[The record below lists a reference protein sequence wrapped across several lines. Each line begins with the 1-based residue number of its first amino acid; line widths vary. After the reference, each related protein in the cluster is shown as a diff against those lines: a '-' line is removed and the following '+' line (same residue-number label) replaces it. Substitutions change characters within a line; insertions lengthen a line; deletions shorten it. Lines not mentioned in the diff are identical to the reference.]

1 MKNLLTLALLA
12 GLIGGCTSAPQQ
24 PQEVIPA
31 VEYEEGFSFDIPCEE
46 HGAHTQVVSGTRLVR
61 VYEITVEGEVQG
73 EVTGEQIVGVLEM
86 IEFMRS
92 IQVVPVDPSAAEP
105 ADDTEESR

>member
-24 PQEVIPA
+24 PEEFIPP
-31 VEYEEGFSFDIPCEE
+31 VDDG
-46 HGAHTQVVSGTRLVR
+46 SG
-61 VYEITVEGEVQG
+61 GEAS
-73 EVTGEQIVGVLEM
+73 GEQIAGVLEM

-92 IQVVPVDPSAAEP
+92 IQVVPVDPSAA
-105 ADDTEESR
+105 DDTEESR